1 MPASTGVM
9 KMITI
14 HDADASVRVNR
25 AANRRRAAIGLVISK
40 RKSSE
45 RKNDDKAVT
54 MPLKARKAR
63 KDRNSHERPRRSR

>member
-1 MPASTGVM
+1 M

-14 HDADASVRVNR
+14 HDADPSVRVNR
-25 AANRRRAAIGLVISK
+25 AANSRRAAIGLVISR

-45 RKNDDKAVT
+45 RKNDDSAVT

-63 KDRNSHERPRRSR
+63 NDRNSQERPRRSR